1 MKAIL
6 FLTFLLSSTTGF
18 GQLIDELPK
27 DESGSL
33 NFNEVIQLE
42 GNSKAEL
49 YLRSKQFFV
58 DVFKSANDV
67 IQMDD
72 KEAGI
77 IIGKGFNDIYIK
89 VMGMNTPIQMW
100 YSIKI
105 QSKDNRYKYEIYDI
119 YFKSYASSQVPSVT
133 TQSGELFDITN
144 YYKKNGDAKDVP
156 EKYKVEMITK
166 AKSLII
172 AIKSS
177 MEKKGASPSKNS
189 DW

>member
-1 MKAIL
+1 MKVVIFIIL
-6 FLTFLLSSTTGF
+6 ILSSATGF

-27 DESGSL
+27 DESGNL
-33 NFNEVIQLE
+33 NYNEVIQLE
-42 GNSKAEL
+42 GNLKGEL

-58 DVFKSANDV
+58 DVFKSAKDV

-89 VMGMNTPIQMW
+89 VMGMNHPIQMW

-133 TQSGELFDITN
+133 TQADELFDKTS

-156 EKYKVEMITK
+156 EKYKIEMITK
-166 AKSLII
+166 AKSLIV

-177 MEKKGASPSKNS
+177 MEKKGASPNKNS
-189 DW
+189 EW